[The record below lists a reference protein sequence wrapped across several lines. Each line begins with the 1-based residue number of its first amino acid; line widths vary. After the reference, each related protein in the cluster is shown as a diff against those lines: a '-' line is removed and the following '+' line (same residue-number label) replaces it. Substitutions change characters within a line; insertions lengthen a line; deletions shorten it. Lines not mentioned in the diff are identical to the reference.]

1 MERDQLRLGFRD
13 RPAAI
18 LLQVPSRRADMGQ
31 KPAPLLI
38 VRDQLAI
45 QILRA
50 PVEQHAAEI
59 EYHRPDVGHRQL
71 SENAASKCAAM
82 LVVRFPSGNC
92 DMTLSVTSHVK
103 AVNRTQR
110 HSFALIDHQNAALP
124 QENGQAR
131 SLG

>member
-1 MERDQLRLGFRD
+1 MR
-13 RPAAI
+13 
-18 LLQVPSRRADMGQ
+18 Q
-31 KPAPLLI
+31 KPAPFLI

-45 QILRA
+45 QIFRT
-50 PVEQHAAEI
+50 PIEQDAAEI
-59 EYHRPDVGHRQL
+59 EYHRPDVGHRAF
-71 SENAASKCAAM
+71 SENAKPNSVAM

-92 DMTLSVTSHVK
+92 DMTLRVIGNVK